1 MGRHLVGRSR
11 VRLRPRSQ
19 PDGRQ
24 LRDCQWRQPFRSDL
38 EDFSSCD
45 LILARPDYCSSK
57 QYMKITFKGSHI
69 TDTDYFESRDRE
81 MGVPWCIIHA
91 GAWHVLMPSPP
102 IHPPSMVE
110 ARPVTDCEEQD
121 GWRWRIELPGWHLPL
136 YGRCLRPRRPPLP
149 EPLTRAERTAVF
161 YHAILREEQQRGS
174 SFFGSI
180 KPGMQ
185 IWATC
190 PLWLVRGKMRKKR

>member
-1 MGRHLVGRSR
+1 
-11 VRLRPRSQ
+11 
-19 PDGRQ
+19 
-24 LRDCQWRQPFRSDL
+24 
-38 EDFSSCD
+38 
-45 LILARPDYCSSK
+45 
-57 QYMKITFKGSHI
+57 MKITFNGSHI
-69 TDTDYFESRDRE
+69 TETDYFESRDRE
-81 MGVPWCIIHA
+81 QGVIWCHVHA
-91 GAWHVLMPSPP
+91 GVWHVLVPSPP

-161 YHAILREEQQRGS
+161 YHAILREEQQRVS

-185 IWATC
+185 IWASC
-190 PLWLVRGKMRKKR
+190 PLWLVRGKMGKKR